1 MRPIPASGPAG
12 KMEPW
17 NACRSVAANRWFR
30 RATDR
35 FGNADYAIVKRASLG
50 ELKGAG
56 LLVAIPFLE
65 LCEANLASA
74 DMGDVQ

>member
-1 MRPIPASGPAG
+1 MLPIPASGPAG

-30 RATDR
+30 RATGW
-35 FGNADYAIVKRASLG
+35 FGNADYAIVKRARLG

-56 LLVAIPFLE
+56 MLVAVHFLE

-74 DMGDVQ
+74 DMRDVQ